1 MCPQTAVEFDA
12 GRIDAGGE
20 LRPFQWTQ
28 LYDVIRQLVPTP
40 ELIFIAW
47 SQSLDYN
54 IGTASHT
61 FAAMTSVCEVF
72 GLKVENWMKKPPS
85 GKVDDMVD
93 VIEHSG
99 GSPSQTFSRNGFEKP
114 KRTDFD
120 TEVEYDNACKAW
132 LRGQS
137 DKCLGTKKFETLP
150 SILNTNGLTKE
161 NAKELLTAMERQR
174 RATSAYRHRCA
185 IEGNSQLK
193 ISNPVE
199 TIERIMEKVPPP
211 LDAPP
216 SSSTGG
222 GDYMPLYSSCI
233 MANTVQ
239 VSTLHKTQSIAKW
252 MTGDVADSSG
262 FGCASIGTAPGFN
275 FSKRKSRGAVVW
287 NTAWMRH
294 PTEVTGWMGFAR
306 DVISGTASRK
316 CNTVKIFDLPI
327 NGFRDLAFLLST
339 RDNSRRCTE
348 DPDMK
353 EAHSQNEAFTKH
365 GTSEAV
371 GEDKENF
378 TVLTIGMR
386 GIRDSRGYE
395 KTVMPE
401 ERARHPYAGIPNE
414 EIQRRI
420 DSALLKGRFPAMS
433 PTFSNKVTDG
443 APLRLVSGDGDKKYV
458 ELNTS
463 AALEHTKMMAEGV
476 LRCSLHPGMQ
486 NTMERFCDDAGGP
499 AEFTLPGN
507 TDAVHEN
514 ITKLSYSYDIMTIA
528 LTLDAMSRFY
538 DPHGREYCSM
548 YRESYKELK
557 LNVPFEDLPHMSMR
571 FVGLKEESD
580 RRLLS
585 FKTAETR
592 SEAFPYIEA
601 GENLD
606 LESIEDARAMV
617 SVNLGHHATDDE
629 VLRYLKSRAGSRSM
643 SGVDGDL
650 MSMETWLKH
659 SMTVLKERGMV
670 SGDLDVVM
678 QMAVD
683 EPYQLR
689 TRVTEAASRDI
700 NKLVDKHPR
709 MKGADKPEKGDDKLA
724 VEQLKKTKEDRRR
737 RIRNELY
744 NTMPLPDHLEKLR
757 HCGPLQIIE
766 PPNKRTYHNAIKS
779 KKRPHAE
786 QANVPKAYST
796 ASAVQSQNGIK
807 RVLKQ
812 GLPNSHQP
820 VKSRGA
826 QDSRM
831 RV

>member
-1 MCPQTAVEFDA
+1 MEFEA

-40 ELIFIAW
+40 EMIFIAW

-72 GLKVENWMKKPPS
+72 GLKVESWMKKPPS
-85 GKVDDMVD
+85 EKVDELVD
-93 VIEHSG
+93 VVEDSG
-99 GSPSQTFSRNGFEKP
+99 GSSSQTFDRSSFDQPNRK
-114 KRTDFD
+114 DFTSD
-120 TEVEYDNACKAW
+120 QDYDDACKAW

-137 DKCLGTKKFETLP
+137 ERCLGTKKLFETLP
-150 SILNTNGLTKE
+150 SILNTNGLTTE
-161 NAKELLTAMERQR
+161 DAKELLVAMERQR

-193 ISNPVE
+193 ISDPVK
-199 TIERIMEKVPPP
+199 TIEKIMERVPIP

-222 GDYMPLYSSCI
+222 ADYMPLYSSCI

-252 MTGDVADSSG
+252 MIGDLADSSG
-262 FGCASIGTAPGFN
+262 FGCASIGTAPGLN

-294 PTEVTGWMGFAR
+294 RTQVTGWMGFAR
-306 DVISGTASRK
+306 DVISGSATR
-316 CNTVKIFDLPI
+316 TVKIFDLPL

-348 DPDMK
+348 DPDLHDS
-353 EAHSQNEAFTKH
+353 HSQTNAFTKH
-365 GTSEAV
+365 GTNEEV
-371 GEDKENF
+371 GEEKENV

-386 GIRDSRGYE
+386 GIKDSRGYDV
-395 KTVMPE
+395 KGMPE
-401 ERARHPYAGIPNE
+401 ERPRNPYAGVPNE

-443 APLRLVSGDGDKKYV
+443 APLRLVSGDGEKKYV

-486 NTMERFCDDAGGP
+486 NTMERFCDNAGGP
-499 AEFTLPGN
+499 GEFTLPGIEDH
-507 TDAVHEN
+507 TGQDN

-548 YRESYKELK
+548 YKDSYKQLK
-557 LNVPFEDLPHMSMR
+557 LDVSFEDLPHMSMR
-571 FVGLKEESD
+571 FVGLKEEAD

-585 FKTAETR
+585 CKIAETR
-592 SEAFPYIEA
+592 SAAFPYIEA

-606 LESIEDARAMV
+606 LGSIEEARAMV
-617 SVNLGHHATDDE
+617 SMNLGHHATDDE

-670 SGDLDVVM
+670 CGDFDVVM
-678 QMAVD
+678 QMTVD

-689 TRVTEAASRDI
+689 TRVTEAASREI
-700 NKLVDKHPR
+700 NKQVNRHPR
-709 MKGADKPEKGDDKLA
+709 MKAAYAPEEGDDKLP
-724 VEQLKKTKEDRRR
+724 VELLQKIKEDRCR

-744 NTMPLPDHLEKLR
+744 STMPLPHHLEELR

-766 PPNKRTYHNAIKS
+766 LPNKRTYHNAAES
-779 KKRPHAE
+779 KKRPHME
-786 QANVPKAYST
+786 QASAPKAYST
-796 ASAVQSQNGIK
+796 ASAAQSTNGIK
-807 RVLKQ
+807 RVLKK
-812 GLPNSHQP
+812 GLPEPYQP

>member
-1 MCPQTAVEFDA
+1 M
-12 GRIDAGGE
+12 
-20 LRPFQWTQ
+20 
-28 LYDVIRQLVPTP
+28 IRQLVPTP

-85 GKVDDMVD
+85 GSVDDMLDVVD
-93 VIEHSG
+93 HSG
-99 GSPSQTFSRNGFEKP
+99 GSPSVSQFGRNGFDKP
-114 KRTDFD
+114 KLTDFD
-120 TEVEYDNACKAW
+120 TEKEYDDACKAW
-132 LRGQS
+132 KRGQS
-137 DKCLGTKKFETLP
+137 EKCLGTKKFETLP
-150 SILNTNGLTKE
+150 SILNTTGLTKE

-193 ISNPVE
+193 ISDPVE
-199 TIERIMEKVPPP
+199 TIEKIMNKVPLP

-252 MTGDVADSSG
+252 MVGDQTDSSG

-294 PTEVTGWMGFAR
+294 NTEVTGWMGFAR

-348 DPDMK
+348 DPDIK
-353 EAHSQNEAFTKH
+353 DLYTQQRAFTKN
-365 GTSEAV
+365 GTNDEV
-371 GEDKENF
+371 GEEKENVS
-378 TVLTIGMR
+378 VLNIGMR
-386 GIRDSRGYE
+386 GLRDSRGYE
-395 KTVMPE
+395 LLEKGMPE
-401 ERARHPYAGIPNE
+401 ERPRNPYAGVPNE
-414 EIQRRI
+414 EIQRRM
-420 DSALLKGRFPAMS
+420 DSALLQGRFPAMS

-499 AEFTLPGN
+499 PEFTLPGI
-507 TDAVHEN
+507 TDAGQDN

-538 DPHGREYCSM
+538 DPHGRNYCNM
-548 YRESYKELK
+548 CNESYNK
-557 LNVPFEDLPHMSMR
+557 LNLNCSFEDLPHMSMR
-571 FVGLKEESD
+571 FVGLKEEKD

-585 FKTAETR
+585 CKIAETR
-592 SEAFPYIEA
+592 SVVFPYVEA

-606 LESIEDARAMV
+606 TDSMEEARPMV
-617 SVNLGHHATDDE
+617 SVNVGHHASDDE

-689 TRVTEAASRDI
+689 TRVTEAASREI
-700 NKLVDKHPR
+700 NKLVSKHPR
-709 MKGADKPEKGDDKLA
+709 MKDAYKDEEGDDKLSG
-724 VEQLKKTKEDRRR
+724 EQLQKKKADRCKRMR
-737 RIRNELY
+737 SELF
-744 NTMPLPDHLEKLR
+744 NTMGLPDHLEELR
-757 HCGPLQIIE
+757 HYGPLQIVEE
-766 PPNKRTYHNAIKS
+766 PDKRTYHNSAKS
-779 KKRPHAE
+779 KKRPHPE
-786 QANVPKAYST
+786 QENCPKSYSA
-796 ASAVQSQNGIK
+796 ASAAQSKNGIK
-807 RVLKQ
+807 RLLRQ
-812 GLPNSHQP
+812 GLSKTHQP